1 MEKKYHIK
9 WASPALED
17 LDEII
22 EYISK
27 TNLPYSLKVMDQIY
41 EQVSKLDMYPEM
53 CRIVPELEKYGY
65 LIYRQLIVDYW
76 KIIFKIEENI
86 VYIMM
91 VIDGRRNLEDI
102 ILKKILF
109 RENEI

>member
-1 MEKKYHIK
+1 MEENYNIK
-9 WASPALED
+9 WASPALDD

-27 TNLPYSLKVMDQIY
+27 TNLTYSIKVMDKIY
-41 EQVSKLDMYPEM
+41 EQVNKLNINPER

-65 LIYRQLIVDYW
+65 LSYRQLIVDYW
-76 KIIFKIEENI
+76 KIIFKIEGNI
-86 VYIMM
+86 VYIMV

-109 RENEI
+109 RENEL

>member
-1 MEKKYHIK
+1 MERKFDIK
-9 WASPALED
+9 WTSPALDD

-27 TNLPYSLKVMDQIY
+27 TNLTYAIKVMDKIY
-41 EQVSKLDMYPEM
+41 EQVNKLDISPER

-86 VYIMM
+86 VYIML
-91 VIDGRRNLEDI
+91 VIDGRRNIEDI

-109 RENEI
+109 MENEI

>member
-1 MEKKYHIK
+1 MDKKYNIK
-9 WASPALED
+9 WTSPALDD

-27 TNLPYSLKVMDQIY
+27 PNLTYAIKAMDKIY
-41 EQVSKLDMYPEM
+41 EQVNKLDMIPER

-65 LIYRQLIVDYW
+65 LMYRQLIIDYW
-76 KIIFKIEENI
+76 KVIFKIEGNI
-86 VYIMM
+86 VYIML
-91 VIDGRRNLEDI
+91 VIDGRRNIEDI

-109 RENEI
+109 RENEK

>member
-1 MEKKYHIK
+1 MKKKYNIK
-9 WASPALED
+9 WASPALDD

-27 TNLPYSLKVMDQIY
+27 TNLTYSIKVMDKIY
-41 EQVSKLDMYPEM
+41 EQVNKLDINPER
-53 CRIVPELEKYGY
+53 CRIVPEFEKYGY

-76 KIIFKIEENI
+76 KVIFKIEGNI
-86 VYIMM
+86 VFIMI

-102 ILKKILF
+102 ILKKMLF
-109 RENEI
+109 RENEL

>member
-1 MEKKYHIK
+1 
-9 WASPALED
+9 
-17 LDEII
+17 
-22 EYISK
+22 
-27 TNLPYSLKVMDQIY
+27 MDKIY
-41 EQVSKLDMYPEM
+41 EQVKKLNINPEKY
-53 CRIVPELEKYGY
+53 RIVPELEKYGY

-86 VYIMM
+86 VYIMI

-109 RENEI
+109 RENEL

>member
-1 MEKKYHIK
+1 MGKKFNIK
-9 WASPALED
+9 WASPALDD

-27 TNLPYSLKVMDQIY
+27 TNLTYSIKVMDKIY
-41 EQVSKLDMYPEM
+41 EQVSKLDMYPER

-65 LIYRQLIVDYW
+65 LIYRQLVVDYW
-76 KIIFKIEENI
+76 KVVFKIEGNI
-86 VYIMM
+86 VYIMLI
-91 VIDGRRNLEDI
+91 IDGRRNIEDI

>member
-1 MEKKYHIK
+1 MEKKYNIK
-9 WASPALED
+9 WASPALDD

-27 TNLPYSLKVMDQIY
+27 TNLTYSIKVMDKIY
-41 EQVSKLDMYPEM
+41 EQVNKLNINPER

-65 LIYRQLIVDYW
+65 LSYRQLIVDYW
-76 KIIFKIEENI
+76 KIIFKIEGNI
-86 VYIMM
+86 VYIM
-91 VIDGRRNLEDI
+91 VIIDGRRNLEDI

-109 RENEI
+109 RENEF

>member
-1 MEKKYHIK
+1 MAIKYNIK
-9 WASPALED
+9 WASPASDD

-27 TNLPYSLKVMDQIY
+27 TNLKYSIKVMEKIY
-41 EQVSKLDMYPEM
+41 GQVSKLDINPER
-53 CRIVPELEKYGY
+53 CRIVSELEKYGY
-65 LIYRQLIVDYW
+65 LRYRQLIVDYW
-76 KIIFKIEENI
+76 KIIFKIEKNV
-86 VYIMM
+86 VYIMI

-109 RENEI
+109 KENEL

>member
-1 MEKKYHIK
+1 MEEKYYIK
-9 WASPALED
+9 WASPALDD

-27 TNLPYSLKVMDQIY
+27 TNLSYSMKVMDKIH
-41 EQVSKLDMYPEM
+41 EQVSKLDMNPER

-65 LIYRQLIVDYW
+65 LIYRQLIIDYW
-76 KIIFKIEENI
+76 KVIFKIEGNI
-86 VYIMM
+86 VYIMLI
-91 VIDGRRNLEDI
+91 IDGRRNIEDI

>member
-1 MEKKYHIK
+1 MEKKYNIK
-9 WASPALED
+9 WASPALDD

-27 TNLPYSLKVMDQIY
+27 TNLKYSIKVMDKIY
-41 EQVSKLDMYPEM
+41 EQVNKLNINPER

-65 LIYRQLIVDYW
+65 LRYRQLIVDYW

-86 VYIMM
+86 VYIMI

-109 RENEI
+109 RENEL

>member
-1 MEKKYHIK
+1 MGKKFNIK
-9 WASPALED
+9 WASPALDD

-27 TNLPYSLKVMDQIY
+27 TNLTYSIKVMDKIY
-41 EQVSKLDMYPEM
+41 EQVSKLDMHPERW
-53 CRIVPELEKYGY
+53 RIVPELEKYGY

-76 KIIFKIEENI
+76 KVIFKIEGNI
-86 VYIMM
+86 IYIML
-91 VIDGRRNLEDI
+91 VIDGRRNIEDI

>member
-1 MEKKYHIK
+1 MEKKYNIK
-9 WASPALED
+9 WASPALDD

-22 EYISK
+22 GYISK
-27 TNLPYSLKVMDQIY
+27 TNLTYSIKVMDKIY
-41 EQVSKLDMYPEM
+41 EQVSKLDMHPER

-76 KIIFKIEENI
+76 KVIFKIEGNI
-86 VYIMM
+86 VYIMLI
-91 VIDGRRNLEDI
+91 IDGRRNIEDI

>member
-1 MEKKYHIK
+1 MEENYTIK
-9 WASPALED
+9 WVSPALKD

-27 TNLPYSLKVMDQIY
+27 KNLIYSEKVMDKIY
-41 EQVSKLDMYPEM
+41 EQVGKLDLNPER
-53 CRIVPELEKYGY
+53 CGIVPELEKYGY

-76 KIIFKIEENI
+76 KIIFKIEGNI
-86 VYIMM
+86 VYIMI

-109 RENEI
+109 RENEF